1 MHESG
6 DLLDIALW
14 GTLRFDAAGRC
25 LYLGAQDKKIL
36 PAWSRVLDPGIKP
49 VLRNGKRGI
58 GTGGHGVIM
67 EGDVLIAGGSGA
79 ERRDSVP
86 QSVPESCAP
95 QATWLDAFGEVIR
108 CSAGRRRA
116 GFRPDGRETSGPQP
130 GVISLPSPPP
140 GAGPGTRP
148 RR

>member
-79 ERRDSVP
+79 ERRDS
-86 QSVPESCAP
+86 SRRACRSRA
-95 QATWLDAFGEVIR
+95 L
-108 CSAGRRRA
+108 RRRRGWA
-116 GFRPDGRETSGPQP
+116 LSAR
-130 GVISLPSPPP
+130 
-140 GAGPGTRP
+140 
-148 RR
+148 